1 MKDAVEENERVEEK
15 KKQRKIQT
23 RSKINNPNNQKDIKH
38 KEVIYTT
45 LPN

>member
-1 MKDAVEENERVEEK
+1 MKDAAEENERVEEK

-23 RSKINNPNNQKDIKH
+23 RSKINNLNNQKDKKH
-38 KEVIYTT
+38 KEVIYAT